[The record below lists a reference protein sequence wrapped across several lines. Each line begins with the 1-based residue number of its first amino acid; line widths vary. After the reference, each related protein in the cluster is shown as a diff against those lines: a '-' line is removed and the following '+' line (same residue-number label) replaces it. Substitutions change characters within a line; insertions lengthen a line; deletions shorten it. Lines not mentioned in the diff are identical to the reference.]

1 MRNFVLRN
9 FQCLSFLSRKALF
22 RSILKNHVRNV
33 GFGLERKHKSYSTLN
48 QDPKA
53 ASVYTHKNAE
63 VSFTADKYLNLK
75 RNPNFSELTQE
86 DITFFQSV
94 LPSNNII
101 VGNEDDLLPY
111 NIDWMRK
118 YRGKSKLIVR
128 PKTTKQISE
137 ILKYCNDRRLAVVP
151 QGGNTGLVGGGVPV
165 FDEIVISTNNL
176 NKIRSFD
183 HLSGSLICDGGCIL
197 ENLDNYLAE
206 KGFMMPLDLGAKGSC
221 QIGGNVATNA
231 GGLRL
236 LRYGSL
242 HGSVLGL
249 EVVLPDGTVL
259 DNLVTLRKDNTGY
272 DIKQLFIGSEGT
284 LGIIAGVSI
293 QTPRKPKAVNVVLL
307 GSNSFEKVQETFIRA
322 KDELTEILSAFEFWD
337 ANSVKL
343 IQAHIVQGSKFP
355 LDTNYPF
362 YILIE
367 VSGSN
372 KVHND
377 EKLSSFL
384 ENLLE
389 NQIVGDG
396 VVAQDET
403 QAKVIWAIREG
414 IPEACNK
421 AGSVYK
427 YDLSMPLECMYKLV
441 EDLRRKLMD
450 AGVYGKDLPINNVI
464 GFGHIGDGN
473 LHLNVSAQNY
483 TPEITALIEPWIY
496 EWTEKHNGSISA
508 EHGLGLMKAEYLRY
522 SKSSSMINI
531 MKKIKK
537 ELDPNGIMNPY
548 KFLPD

>member
-1 MRNFVLRN
+1 
-9 FQCLSFLSRKALF
+9 
-22 RSILKNHVRNV
+22 
-33 GFGLERKHKSYSTLN
+33 RKHNSYSTFG

-53 ASVYTHKNAE
+53 TSVYTHKNAE
-63 VSFTADKYLNLK
+63 VSFTTDKYLDLK

-86 DITFFQSV
+86 DITFFQSI
-94 LPSNNII
+94 LPSNSII

-118 YRGKSKLIVR
+118 YRGKSKLIAKPR
-128 PKTTKQISE
+128 TTKQISE

-165 FDEIVISTNNL
+165 FDEIVISINNL

-183 HLSGSLICDGGCIL
+183 HLSGSLVCDGGCIL

-284 LGIIAGVSI
+284 LGIITGVSI

-307 GSNSFEKVQETFIRA
+307 GLNSFEKVQETFIRA
-322 KDELTEILSAFEFWD
+322 KDDLTEILSAFEFWD
-337 ANSVKL
+337 ANSVEL

-355 LDTNYPF
+355 LNTNYPF

-377 EKLSSFL
+377 EKLSNFL
-384 ENLLE
+384 EDILE
-389 NQIVGDG
+389 KQTVEDG

-414 IPEACNK
+414 IPEACSK
-421 AGSVYK
+421 SGAVYK
-427 YDLSMPLECMYKLV
+427 YDVSMPLEYMYKLV
-441 EDLRRKLMD
+441 EDLRLKLMD
-450 AGVYGKDLPINNVI
+450 AGIYGKDLPINHVI
-464 GFGHIGDGN
+464 GFGHIGD
-473 LHLNVSAQNY
+473 
-483 TPEITALIEPWIY
+483 EPWIY

-508 EHGLGLMKAEYLRY
+508 EHGLGLMKAKYLRY

-531 MKKIKK
+531 MKKMKK

-548 KFLPD
+548 KFLID